1 VNCFI
6 VLEVSLTGT
15 GGETS
20 ATLLSFVN
28 SDRPAKL
35 LTSVGSKD
43 LNTNLDYLL
52 QIS

>member
-1 VNCFI
+1 M
-6 VLEVSLTGT
+6 VLEVSFTGT

-43 LNTNLDYLL
+43 INLNEDYLS
-52 QIS
+52 QTS